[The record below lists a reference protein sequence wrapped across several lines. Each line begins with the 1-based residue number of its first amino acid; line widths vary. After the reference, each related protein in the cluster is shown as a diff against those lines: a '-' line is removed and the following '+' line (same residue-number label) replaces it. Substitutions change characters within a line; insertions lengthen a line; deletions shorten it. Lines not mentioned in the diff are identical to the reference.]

1 MQTLLNVADEITG
14 CTPLLVGSERP
25 QCNAPSDI
33 RGSKAKRRIAVYT
46 GVTLLATITGFMWL
60 YNYAVSVLDSA
71 LSFFKP

>member
-14 CTPLLVGSERP
+14 STPLLVGSACP
-25 QCNAPSDI
+25 QCKAPSKI
-33 RGSKAKRRIAVYT
+33 RQTKAKPGIAVYA
-46 GVTLLATITGFMWL
+46 GVTLLAALTGFILL